1 MIHNKI
7 NIWSKL
13 IRKGNCIGSC
23 FERSRGAHS
32 LQVVI
37 VIIYCC
43 IVIAIIIIAITR
55 DLEKAQAA
63 KDEIEAATKTKVWG
77 FQSHKKPQN
86 LSVKGDDKGSVFK
99 ILQVHLHQLD
109 LSSQPSVRACAQG
122 LTNTLA
128 RIDVLINNAGV
139 IINRI
144 THGDHND
151 ERG

>member
-13 IRKGNCIGSC
+13 IRKGDCIGSC

-37 VIIYCC
+37 VIINCC

-63 KDEIEAATKTKVWG
+63 KDEIEAATKTKV
-77 FQSHKKPQN
+77 
-86 LSVKGDDKGSVFK
+86 
-99 ILQVHLHQLD
+99 
-109 LSSQPSVRACAQG
+109 
-122 LTNTLA
+122 
-128 RIDVLINNAGV
+128 
-139 IINRI
+139 
-144 THGDHND
+144 
-151 ERG
+151 